1 MKGKQRVERQPVKLR
16 TDWVRIDNS
25 LMGGPVVGRHGETV
39 ETAEAWTSL
48 HPLVI
53 LGTLRLRLK

>member
-1 MKGKQRVERQPVKLR
+1 MKL
-16 TDWVRIDNS
+16 TMDWMRDDNS
-25 LMGGPVVGRHGETV
+25 LMGGPVVGRNGVAV

-53 LGTLRLRLK
+53 LGTLGLTLK